1 MKIKIKRNEEFAEG
15 AEVYAR
21 VIYRQP
27 LKLVTLG
34 KKVSSVSIAWNDTYE
49 LWNCMMPV
57 DWSETIKMSSIAIKP
72 EDFEEDY
79 KEINNVV

>member
-1 MKIKIKRNEEFAEG
+1 MKIKRNEEFAEG

-27 LKLVTLG
+27 LKLVILG
-34 KKVSSVSIAWNDTYE
+34 KQVSSAPFAWNDTYE
-49 LWNCMMPV
+49 LWNCIIPV
-57 DWSETIKMSSIAIKP
+57 DWSETIQMGIIAIQPK
-72 EDFEEDY
+72 DFEEDY

>member
-1 MKIKIKRNEEFAEG
+1 MKIKRNEEFAEG

-21 VIYRQP
+21 VIYRQS

-34 KKVSSVSIAWNDTYE
+34 KKVSSASIAWNDTYE
-49 LWNCMMPV
+49 LWNCIIPV
-57 DWSETIKMSSIAIKP
+57 DWSETIQMGIIAIQPK
-72 EDFEEDY
+72 DFEEDY

>member
-1 MKIKIKRNEEFAEG
+1 MKIKRNEEFAEG

-21 VIYRQP
+21 VICRQS

-34 KKVSSVSIAWNDTYE
+34 KKVSSASIAWNDTYG
-49 LWNCMMPV
+49 LWNCMIPV
-57 DWSETIKMSSIAIKP
+57 DWSETIQIASIAIQP
-72 EDFEEDY
+72 EDFEEEY

>member
-1 MKIKIKRNEEFAEG
+1 MKIKRNEEFAEG

-34 KKVSSVSIAWNDTYE
+34 KRFLVP
-49 LWNCMMPV
+49 LLLG
-57 DWSETIKMSSIAIKP
+57 TILMNFGI
-72 EDFEEDY
+72 
-79 KEINNVV
+79 V

>member
-34 KKVSSVSIAWNDTYE
+34 KKISSVSIAWDDTYE
-49 LWNCMMPV
+49 LWDCEMLT
-57 DWSETIKMSSIAIKP
+57 DLGETFQRNTIAIKP

-79 KEINNVV
+79 KEINNIT

>member
-1 MKIKIKRNEEFAEG
+1 MKIKRNEEFAEG

-21 VIYRQP
+21 VICRQS

-34 KKVSSVSIAWNDTYE
+34 KKVFSASIAWNDTYE
-49 LWNCMMPV
+49 LWKCIIPV
-57 DWSETIKMSSIAIKP
+57 DWSETIQMASIAIKP